1 VQRLVLLVPFDSL
14 LAVARN
20 AMPWLPVELLLRDRW
35 DAAAEAPRVTAPT
48 TIVAAEFD
56 AVVPSAHA
64 RSLHAAFRPGVAQLK
79 VVSDL
84 DHNTPLLESAAIRAA
99 LRSGPGGP

>member
-20 AMPWLPVELLLRDRW
+20 AKPWLPVDLLLRDRW
-35 DAAAEAPRVTAPT
+35 DAAAEAPTVTAPT

-64 RSLHAAFRPGVAQLK
+64 RALYAAFRPGVAKLQ

-84 DHNTPLLESAAIRAA
+84 DHNTPLHESAAIRAA
-99 LRSGPGGP
+99 LQGRPGVP